1 MFGLFRQLGR
11 ARELRLLDEELRAAG
26 LHPALVPEAVKMT
39 MVRLMKQAGGVDR
52 AACAAHAVL
61 LADCLTGAE
70 AFVELVQ
77 GAELAEGAER
87 RLEAA
92 IASGD
97 SPDAQLVLLALHAGL
112 VDGGVMDRFAL
123 VAD

>member
-39 MVRLMKQAGGVDR
+39 MVRLMKQAGEVDR
-52 AACAAHAVL
+52 TACAAQAVL
-61 LADCLTGAE
+61 LAYCLQGAE
-70 AFVELVQ
+70 AF
-77 GAELAEGAER
+77 AELGQATALAEAAER

-97 SPDAQLVLLALHAGL
+97 SLDAQLVLLALHAGL